1 MSKTRKIV
9 LVVDDDTAMLKSV
22 RVSSSSTTTNPS
34 FFPPQKILR
43 IILILTERP
52 ASFSTSAYRTD
63 RGSSLGIGLRL
74 MEFPYR
80 LFT

>member
-22 RVSSSSTTTNPS
+22 RRLLQQHDYEPILFSSAED
-34 FFPPQKILR
+34 FK

-52 ASFSTSAYRTD
+52 ASFSTSTYRTD